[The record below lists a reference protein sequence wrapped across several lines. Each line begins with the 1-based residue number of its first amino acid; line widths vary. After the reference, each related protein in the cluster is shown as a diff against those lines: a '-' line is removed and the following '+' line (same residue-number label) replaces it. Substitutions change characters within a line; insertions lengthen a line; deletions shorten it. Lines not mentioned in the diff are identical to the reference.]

1 MYSAGMLDVLIIGAG
16 IGGFTAAR
24 ALTRAGRRVALVE
37 RAALPSVAGAGIV
50 LAGNAMACLHGLGLG
65 EAVAARGRAVT
76 RMEIA
81 DARGRAIRSAQVALP
96 GVPAP
101 LALHRRALHE
111 ALDLGVAEVQRFSGA
126 TVTHLTEAP
135 DGVTATLS
143 TGVVLQARLLVG
155 ADGIGSSIRNL
166 AFKEPERQRR
176 YAGYTCWRGVVPN
189 PGVEHAVELWGVGQR
204 VGLVPLADG
213 QLYVFLVADAP
224 AGTPAQPTP
233 LDALRARF
241 AGFGGAVP
249 AVLEAL
255 GEAQEILHHDIDEL
269 RHHHF
274 GAGRVALLGDA
285 AHAMTPNMGQG
296 AGMAIEDAFV
306 LAEAA
311 DARGLEAAAVA
322 EYRARRAVRV
332 RRIASRSRT
341 LGQVAQ
347 WSTPW
352 LCALR
357 DRLFRALPAS
367 ADTSQLRQLVLAG
380 PAPV

>member
-274 GAGRVALLGDA
+274 GAGRV
-285 AHAMTPNMGQG
+285 
-296 AGMAIEDAFV
+296 IEDAFV